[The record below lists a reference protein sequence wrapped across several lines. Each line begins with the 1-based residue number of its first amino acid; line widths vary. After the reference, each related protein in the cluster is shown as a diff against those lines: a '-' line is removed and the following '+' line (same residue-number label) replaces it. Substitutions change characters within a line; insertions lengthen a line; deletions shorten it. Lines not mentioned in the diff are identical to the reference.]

1 MAYVKLR
8 PRRATK
14 AQWDYAN
21 PILDEGELVL
31 EVPSSGVGTG
41 LIKMKI
47 GDGASNYKNLPY
59 AMTPNSSEVAQ
70 ELENR
75 IYGIEQTVTNF
86 TTELNALKDRV
97 SALEV

>member
-1 MAYVKLR
+1 
-8 PRRATK
+8 
-14 AQWDYAN
+14 
-21 PILDEGELVL
+21 
-31 EVPSSGVGTG
+31 
-41 LIKMKI
+41 
-47 GDGASNYKNLPY
+47 
-59 AMTPNSSEVAQ
+59 MTPNSSEVAQ